1 MSLLSPASLE
11 QLRGRTNLLAF
22 SAGVDSSA
30 LFFLLLEAQ
39 IDFDI
44 ALVNYRTRT
53 DSHKE
58 AAHAQS
64 MAEKY
69 GKACYIREVSLPKPN
84 FEHEARKARYTFF
97 KEIIRRHGYD
107 NLLTAHHL
115 GDRLEWFLMQLTKG
129 AGLVEMLG
137 FEEIEP
143 REGYTLVRPLIGS
156 DKADLKRWLD
166 ARGLPYFEDVSNLD
180 ESIRRNYFRKSFATP
195 LLERY
200 RSGIAK
206 SFDYLEKDKK
216 ALFSLD
222 IVERHESFYLLRK
235 SSDTTRT
242 LRQIDRV
249 LKQEGY
255 LMSAAQR
262 EEIVRQG
269 ESVIANRFVVALT
282 EERIYI
288 APYRRTPMP
297 KPFKEACRKAGIP
310 AKIRP
315 YLFET
320 GYPVKVRKPS
330 SASGP
335 EAL

>member
-11 QLRGRTNLLAF
+11 QLKGRKNLLAF

-53 DSHKE
+53 DSDKE
-58 AAHAQS
+58 AAHAEALAS
-64 MAEKY
+64 KY
-69 GKACYIREVSLPKPN
+69 GKACYIKEISLPRTN
-84 FEHEARKARYTFF
+84 FEHEARKVRYAFF
-97 KEIIRRHGYD
+97 EEIIHKQGYD

-137 FEEIEP
+137 FEETEP
-143 REGYTLVRPLIGS
+143 REGYTIVRPLIGC
-156 DKADLKRWLD
+156 DKTDLKSWLD
-166 ARGLPYFEDVSNLD
+166 AHGLPYFEDVSNID
-180 ESIRRNYFRKSFATP
+180 ESIKRNRFRKRFATP
-195 LLERY
+195 LLKAY

-206 SFDYLEKDKK
+206 SFAYLEKDKK
-216 ALFSLD
+216 ALFTLD
-222 IVERHESFYLLRK
+222 IVERYRSFYLLRK
-235 SSDTTRT
+235 HHDQTRN

-255 LMSAAQR
+255 LISAAQR
-262 EEIVRQG
+262 EEIMRQG
-269 ESVIANRFVVALT
+269 VSVIAGRFVVALT
-282 EERIYI
+282 AEKIYI
-288 APYRRTPMP
+288 APYLRRPMP

-315 YLFET
+315 YLFAS
-320 GYPVKVRKPS
+320 GYPLKASKPPA
-330 SASGP
+330 ASGP
-335 EAL
+335 AAL